1 MRFRRRRDLVC
12 REAVELMSDYVE
24 GALSKH
30 DRARLEA
37 HLAGCPHCTRYL
49 EQIRTTI
56 TAAGHVEPDDLPD
69 ETVDDLVA
77 LYRNWRDDIASP
89 PA

>member
-24 GALSKH
+24 GALSKQ
-30 DRARLEA
+30 DSVRLEA

-49 EQIRTTI
+49 EQIRATI
-56 TAAGHVEPDDLPD
+56 SAAGHVEPDDLPE

-77 LYRNWRDDIASP
+77 LFRSWRDDAAP

>member
-24 GALSKH
+24 GALSKQ
-30 DRARLEA
+30 DSARLEA
-37 HLAGCPHCTRYL
+37 HLAVCPHCTRYL
-49 EQIRTTI
+49 EQIRATI
-56 TAAGHVEPDDLPD
+56 SAAGHVEPDDLPE

-77 LYRNWRDDIASP
+77 LFRSWRDDTSP

>member
-1 MRFRRRRDLVC
+1 MRLRRRRDLVC

-30 DRARLEA
+30 DRVRLEA

-49 EQIRTTI
+49 EQIRATI
-56 TAAGHVEPDDLPD
+56 TAAGHIELDELPD
-69 ETVDDLVA
+69 QAVDDLVA
-77 LYRNWRDDIASP
+77 LYRNWRDDAAP

>member
-24 GALSKH
+24 GALSKQ
-30 DRARLEA
+30 DSARLEA

-49 EQIRTTI
+49 EQIRATI
-56 TAAGHVEPDDLPD
+56 SARRRRASRLTVAPRGAGR
-69 ETVDDLVA
+69 TKF
-77 LYRNWRDDIASP
+77 
-89 PA
+89 

>member
-1 MRFRRRRDLVC
+1 MRFRRRRELVC
-12 REAVELMSDYVE
+12 REAVELISDYVE
-24 GALSKH
+24 GALSPN
-30 DRARLEA
+30 DRTRLEA

-49 EQIRTTI
+49 DQIRATI
-56 TAAGHVEPDDLPD
+56 TAAGHIAPEDLPE

-77 LYRNWRDDIASP
+77 LYRNWRDDAAP